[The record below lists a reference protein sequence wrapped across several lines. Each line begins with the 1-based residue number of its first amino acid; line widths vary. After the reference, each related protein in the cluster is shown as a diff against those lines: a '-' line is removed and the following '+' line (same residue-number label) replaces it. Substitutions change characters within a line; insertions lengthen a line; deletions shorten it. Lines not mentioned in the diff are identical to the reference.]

1 MKYIDFKIPFSNSTR
16 LKISAKLE
24 QLVAGINSGL
34 PTDANHFINWDFD
47 DIRYTQMI
55 YSLRFVQHRFEL
67 GDIFV
72 MTDSETCNFRAVCY
86 TSVPFLKMIEI
97 LAGTP
102 YIDPDFVRISLRRRY
117 STVRLSP
124 KIERSPPRM
133 LGILK
138 SIYETSPPPKT
149 VIHEKYWTEIK

>member
-1 MKYIDFKIPFSNSTR
+1 MNYLEFKIPFSNQTR

-34 PTDANHFINWDFD
+34 PTDENHFLEWDFD
-47 DIRYTQMI
+47 NIRYTQMI
-55 YSLRFVQHRFEL
+55 HSLRYVQDRFRL
-67 GDIFV
+67 GDIYV
-72 MTDSETCNFRAVCY
+72 MTDSETCNFRAICY

-117 STVRLSP
+117 STVRISP
-124 KIERSPPRM
+124 KIERTPPRM

-138 SIYETSPPPKT
+138 SPYESSELPKT
-149 VIHEKYWTEIK
+149 VVHERYWTEIK